1 MGSTAISQNQPF
13 SSENISKALL
23 IIGIGVFTY
32 SGVSQA
38 VNKVAKKLFEK
49 NSSKPQLAAIITSSV
64 VVTVVVMR
72 ALFWESSKVQ
82 LHFVVI
88 LLGYVVERVAF
99 YIWGKADTSKTVF
112 PQYMWDLVAMEV
124 KNEENESMIGHEEA
138 INHITTL
145 LHGNRKTNAFLL
157 GLPGVGK
164 TAIAKNFA
172 YKIGKKLL
180 SNHSFFQQMRVIEIK
195 IGTLLADLGWTE
207 TFEDQVAKIVKIGTK
222 YPQFVFFIDRDDT
235 LGAGGVRLN
244 YHITLLK
251 HLLPYTENGR
261 IKVLATLTWE
271 EYKLYILPEDALT
284 RFVNL
289 VHVKSP
295 SAKKCFNMLR
305 CRYIKINQK
314 EDLKVSDQAIAAAI
328 FFSGSISSHQYPDKA
343 IDLIEHALSRVDL
356 EKPMDEEVESLS
368 ESSDDETV
376 SGSSDNESTSESSAD
391 ERLPRASIVIDVHQI
406 VKSALALYQWNDSP
420 ESLVQQYKQ
429 YINDHPNHF
438 PGLLSGDDLWVS
450 QLRGPLLLE
459 DRE

>member
-1 MGSTAISQNQPF
+1 
-13 SSENISKALL
+13 
-23 IIGIGVFTY
+23 
-32 SGVSQA
+32 
-38 VNKVAKKLFEK
+38 
-49 NSSKPQLAAIITSSV
+49 
-64 VVTVVVMR
+64 
-72 ALFWESSKVQ
+72 
-82 LHFVVI
+82 
-88 LLGYVVERVAF
+88 
-99 YIWGKADTSKTVF
+99 
-112 PQYMWDLVAMEV
+112 MWDLVAMEV

-180 SNHSFFQQMRVIEIK
+180 SRHPFFQQMRVIEIK
-195 IGTLLADLGWTE
+195 IGTLLSDLAWTE
-207 TFEDQVAKIVKIGTK
+207 TFEDQVAKIVEIGTK
-222 YPQFVFFIDRDDT
+222 FPQFVFFIDRDDT

-284 RFVNL
+284 RFINIVG
-289 VHVKSP
+289 VKSP
-295 SAKKCFNMLR
+295 SPTKCFNMLR

-356 EKPMDEEVESLS
+356 EKPINEEVE
-368 ESSDDETV
+368 
-376 SGSSDNESTSESSAD
+376 
-391 ERLPRASIVIDVHQI
+391 RHPRASIVIDLHQI
-406 VKSALALYQWNDSP
+406 VKSALARYQWNDSP
-420 ESLVQQYKQ
+420 GSLVQQYREH
-429 YINDHPNHF
+429 INNNPTLF
-438 PGLLSGDDLWVS
+438 TGLRNGDDLWVS
-450 QLRGPLLLE
+450 QSYPLLLKG
-459 DRE
+459 RN